1 MREVVRERGTKVA
14 SCYFDQ
20 SSRKCSNFLVEV
32 EVQIKPTNRDHL
44 RERERERERE
54 ELESK
59 RESYRDIMRYIDY
72 KRSGSGKN
80 TFFQSSEL
88 PSLDFD
94 GI

>member
-1 MREVVRERGTKVA
+1 MA

-20 SSRKCSNFLVEV
+20 SSRNCSNFLVEV

-44 RERERERERE
+44 RERERRARE

-88 PSLDFD
+88 PSLDFC